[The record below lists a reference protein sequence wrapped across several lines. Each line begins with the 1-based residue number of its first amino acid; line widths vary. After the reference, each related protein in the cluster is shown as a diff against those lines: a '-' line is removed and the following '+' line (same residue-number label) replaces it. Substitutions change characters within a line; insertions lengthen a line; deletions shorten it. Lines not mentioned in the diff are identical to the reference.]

1 MGSNAAGTGKTVTVL
16 LEAAETGWEIASGHV
31 VPGYGFN
38 GQVPGPTIE
47 ADVGDTLVVELTN
60 ALPEP
65 TSIHWHGLR
74 VPAEMDGTQL
84 VQQPIQP
91 GKTFQYRFML
101 PDAGTFW
108 YHPHVNETV
117 QLEKGLYGTLIVRG
131 HDEPHLD
138 GERVLVLDDLKLDRK
153 GDLARFGGFKE
164 RHERPSGGTPAW

>member
-1 MGSNAAGTGKTVTVL
+1 MRAATTLGRPGCVAGCAPSPL
-16 LEAAETGWEIASGHV
+16 GERGHKSR
-31 VPGYGFN
+31 VP
-38 GQVPGPTIE
+38 
-47 ADVGDTLVVELTN
+47 DVGDTLVVELTN

-74 VPAEMDGTQL
+74 VPADMDGTQL

-91 GKTFQYRFML
+91 GETFEYRFVL

-108 YHPHVNETV
+108 YHPHMNETV
-117 QLEKGLYGTLIVRG
+117 QLEKGLYGALVVRG

-153 GDLARFGGFKE
+153 GNLARFGGFKE
-164 RHERPSGGTPAW
+164 RHDGRRGTRVC